1 MDVGPELLEQE
12 VTGSI
17 CPLLGENGPFESRP
31 NTGCN
36 AAICQCMEKQRLW
49 HGAKGSN
56 SPVPDVARTRDRV
69 FCKATVSVTHVDV
82 KTGKFQ
88 VRMLCNWAFRTAS
101 PKNDTEISYRGV
113 PGIRVPGLQTEV
125 QESRVWKD
133 LNDTESS
140 TKNRTIFWRGTS
152 IFWMTGFKKY
162 PVSEFPFDRHV
173 ICLQQI
179 DFVWRVHRDDDT
191 FYDSMKVAWLEIETS
206 SVLAEWSPL
215 PAAVRP
221 CDDEE
226 KLPLRGDGKGAT
238 LPFASKFQLRLR
250 IERKHG
256 FYVRQIM
263 VISTLITLS
272 SCSPL
277 AMPPT
282 EDHMG
287 DRLSVYGGGLLTLV
301 AFKYGIMDH
310 LPSVPYSTFT
320 DDFLMGQ
327 IITVSFCILECLVV
341 YRYTLVKTWIDEV
354 ENYFLVLLAFAWGSL
369 LSYTWLYKPSARMKW
384 CKVYDEQMDD
394 FEHAQ
399 ADPRVFPSKSSRHLL
414 DRVDCT
420 SPVHTTDDEVRQ
432 WPPPERLVYPSS
444 ASS

>member
-1 MDVGPELLEQE
+1 
-12 VTGSI
+12 
-17 CPLLGENGPFESRP
+17 
-31 NTGCN
+31 
-36 AAICQCMEKQRLW
+36 
-49 HGAKGSN
+49 
-56 SPVPDVARTRDRV
+56 
-69 FCKATVSVTHVDV
+69 
-82 KTGKFQ
+82 
-88 VRMLCNWAFRTAS
+88 MLCQWAWRTANA
-101 PKNDTEISYRGV
+101 KNDTEISCRGV
-113 PGIRVPGLQTEV
+113 PGVRVPGLQMEV

-140 TKNRTIFWRGTS
+140 IKNRTIFWRGSS

-191 FYDSMKVAWLEIETS
+191 FYDSMKVAWLDIETS

-215 PAAVRP
+215 PATVHP
-221 CDDEE
+221 CDDGE
-226 KLPLRGDGKGAT
+226 KLANSDVKGSN
-238 LPFASKFQLRLR
+238 LPFATKFQIRLR

-256 FYVRQIM
+256 FYVRQIL

-327 IITVSFCILECLVV
+327 IITIAFCILECLVV
-341 YRYTLVKTWIDEV
+341 YRYTLVKTWIDEL
-354 ENYFLVLLAFAWGSL
+354 ENYFLVILGIGWGSL
-369 LSYTWLYKPSARMKW
+369 LSYAWFFKPTMRSKW
-384 CKVYDEQMDD
+384 CRVHEEQMDD
-394 FEHAQ
+394 FELAQ
-399 ADPRVFPSKSSRHLL
+399 ADPVFPSKSSRSLF
-414 DRVDCT
+414 D
-420 SPVHTTDDEVRQ
+420 
-432 WPPPERLVYPSS
+432 
-444 ASS
+444 

>member
-1 MDVGPELLEQE
+1 MDVAPELVEQE
-12 VTGSI
+12 ASGSI
-17 CPLLGENGPFESRP
+17 CPLLQDTDSRESWLDQGMEN
-31 NTGCN
+31 
-36 AAICQCMEKQRLW
+36 QRCW
-49 HGAKGSN
+49 HGARGSN
-56 SPVPDVARTRDRV
+56 SPEPEVARTRDRV
-69 FCKATVSVTHVDV
+69 FCKARVSVTHVDV

-88 VRMLCNWAFRTAS
+88 VRMLCQWAFRTAS
-101 PKNDTEISYRGV
+101 LKSDTEISYRGV

-140 TKNRTIFWRGTS
+140 SKNRTIFWRGSS

-162 PVSEFPFDRHV
+162 PVSDFPFDRHV

-191 FYDSMKVAWLEIETS
+191 FYDSMKVAWLDVETS

-215 PAAVRP
+215 PATVQS
-221 CDDEE
+221 CDDPDKPVTTGD
-226 KLPLRGDGKGAT
+226 KLAPPDSKGAN
-238 LPFASKFQLRLR
+238 LPFATKFQIRLR

-256 FYVRQIM
+256 FYVRQIL

-327 IITVSFCILECLVV
+327 IITVAFCILECLVV
-341 YRYTLVKTWIDEV
+341 YRYTLAKTWIDEV
-354 ENYFLVLLAFAWGSL
+354 ENYLLVVLAVGWGGL
-369 LSYTWLYKPSARMKW
+369 LSYTWLFKPTRRTNWMN
-384 CKVYDEQMDD
+384 VYEQQMDD
-394 FEHAQ
+394 FELAQ
-399 ADPRVFPSKSSRHLL
+399 ADLQVFPSKSSRSLF
-414 DRVDCT
+414 DRVDCA
-420 SPVHTTDDEVRQ
+420 SPINIRDNEISG
-432 WPPPERLVYPSS
+432 WPQHEQSVFPSTG
-444 ASS
+444 SS